1 MEANSVDL
9 QGYIDEIKLSLTGDV
24 LETEL
29 DDSTYARIIQ
39 ASFREIQR
47 YICSATLVTVPY
59 SKCIDTSEYHMS
71 SVLRVFRTEGM
82 LANTQTGMA
91 DPIYMAQWQI
101 LSGNGAN
108 YNTDNWTYNYAA
120 WNTALQIRNTASTD
134 LSMRFDRDKQ
144 QLYINCAFDMP
155 EKVTI
160 EYIPRFNDVSEIKSD
175 YWIDNLMR
183 LATAN
188 AKIAVGRIRT
198 RYTQSNPLWTQD
210 GDKLLEEGNNEA
222 SAIREELKKNNQLVL
237 GID

>member
-1 MEANSVDL
+1 
-9 QGYIDEIKLSLTGDV
+9 
-24 LETEL
+24 
-29 DDSTYARIIQ
+29 
-39 ASFREIQR
+39 
-47 YICSATLVTVPY
+47 
-59 SKCIDTSEYHMS
+59 
-71 SVLRVFRTEGM
+71 
-82 LANTQTGMA
+82 
-91 DPIYMAQWQI
+91 
-101 LSGNGAN
+101 
-108 YNTDNWTYNYAA
+108 
-120 WNTALQIRNTASTD
+120 
-134 LSMRFDRDKQ
+134 
-144 QLYINCAFDMP
+144 MP

-222 SAIREELKKNNQLVL
+222 SAIREELKKNSQLVL

>member
-1 MEANSVDL
+1 
-9 QGYIDEIKLSLTGDV
+9 
-24 LETEL
+24 
-29 DDSTYARIIQ
+29 
-39 ASFREIQR
+39 
-47 YICSATLVTVPY
+47 
-59 SKCIDTSEYHMS
+59 MS

-222 SAIREELKKNNQLVL
+222 TAIREELKKNNQLVL